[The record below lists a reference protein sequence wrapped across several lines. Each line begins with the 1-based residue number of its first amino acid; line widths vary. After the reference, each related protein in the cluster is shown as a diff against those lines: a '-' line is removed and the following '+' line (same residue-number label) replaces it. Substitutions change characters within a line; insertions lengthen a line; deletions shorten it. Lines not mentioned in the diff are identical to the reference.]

1 MNLFVILA
9 SYVYLIGF
17 AIWFLIL
24 FAQNE
29 LLGWKFYFFC
39 VPWPLTT
46 PVIVIGGY
54 FFHRKERRRH
64 YLSRYRLGRREFRH
78 VMNAS
83 IDDLVREQEERNAA
97 EGIVV

>member
-1 MNLFVILA
+1 MNLFLFLA
-9 SYVYLIGF
+9 IRTYVIGF
-17 AIWFLIL
+17 ACWFLLL
-24 FAQNE
+24 FATGD
-29 LLGWKFYFFC
+29 LDSTSFFPLC
-39 VPWPLTT
+39 VLWPLTT
-46 PVIVIGGY
+46 PVIVIGGC